1 MHGNVSLPVGSLT
14 TLLALKPVLWA
25 RESPAYPQKC
35 GTATN
40 TCPRNPQCE
49 IQNNLPSAPKVA
61 GVQGA
66 ASASPATCS
75 RATPAPEGPEGTPVW
90 DGTPCFSQQHFD
102 FISI

>member
-1 MHGNVSLPVGSLT
+1 MEMSAFPVGSLT

-49 IQNNLPSAPKVA
+49 IQNNLLSAPKVA
-61 GVQGA
+61 GGPRSCLSIPRYLLQGN
-66 ASASPATCS
+66 ASPG
-75 RATPAPEGPEGTPVW
+75 GP
-90 DGTPCFSQQHFD
+90 
-102 FISI
+102 